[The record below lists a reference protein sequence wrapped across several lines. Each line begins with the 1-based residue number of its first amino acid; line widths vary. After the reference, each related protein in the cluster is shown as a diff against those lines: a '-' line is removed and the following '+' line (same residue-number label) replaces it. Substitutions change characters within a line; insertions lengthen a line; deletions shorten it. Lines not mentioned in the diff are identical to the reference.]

1 MFWQFMWKKIQ
12 QNLEEWRGVI
22 LIAPT
27 IALSVII
34 LRMMGGLQLLEWA
47 ALDVFFRWR
56 PLEPV
61 DERILIVGI
70 TELDIQQMK
79 QWPLS
84 DQVLTELLKKIKS
97 QNPRVIG
104 LDIYRDLPVEPGYQQ
119 FVELARSTPNLI
131 GIAKVEGDRLGESVA
146 SSPILGQLNQV
157 AAADLILDRDGKI
170 RRMLLSVRDS
180 EGKTFFGLGTR
191 LALDYLKKEGIALEV
206 LDPPKSKVGLGKA
219 VFMPLQNHDG
229 GYVNA
234 DTGGYQIVLNFR
246 SRFCGNTQES
256 CELFETVTL
265 SDVLNDR
272 LPPDLMRDRIVL
284 IGGKAASLNDR
295 FITPFGYSLQEG
307 GIRSGVEIHAD
318 LASHIISAALD
329 NRPQIQ
335 FWSEFEESLWI
346 GFWSTWGA
354 ILGWIFLRVRW
365 KLIGVF
371 FCGVGLTL
379 ITYGAF
385 LLGWWLP
392 VVPPLV
398 GLFGAAISI
407 TAYIG
412 FLERT
417 NRKTIMQ
424 LFERHVTPKI
434 AQAVWRDRHQL
445 LNEGKLTGRKLTA
458 TVLFTDLQGF
468 TTISESIDPETLMV
482 WLNQYMNAMVNIV
495 LSHDGV
501 VDKFIGDAVMAVF
514 GVPIPSTTTEAIAQD
529 AQLAVRC
536 AVEMGKKLRSLN
548 RTWKASGLPTV
559 AMRVGIATGEVVA
572 GSLGSNQRMNYTTI
586 GDSVNVAARLES
598 YDKSLDGG
606 LCRILISEETYEN
619 IKGKFP
625 TQAIGSVSLK
635 GRTAPVKI
643 YQVMGNE

>member
-1 MFWQFMWKKIQ
+1 MWKKIQ
-12 QNLEEWRGVI
+12 QNWEEWRGVI
-22 LIAPT
+22 LIAPSM
-27 IALSVII
+27 ALAVIG
-34 LRMMGGLQLLEWA
+34 LRMIGVFQLLEWA
-47 ALDVFFRWR
+47 ALDQFFRWR
-56 PLEPV
+56 PIEPM
-61 DERILIVGI
+61 DERIVIVGI
-70 TELDIQQMK
+70 TESDIQQMQK
-79 QWPLS
+79 WPLS
-84 DQVLTELLKKIKS
+84 DRVLTQLIEKIQS
-97 QNPRVIG
+97 QNPRAIG
-104 LDIYRDLPVEPGYQQ
+104 LDLYRDLPVEPGYQQ
-119 FVELARSTPNLI
+119 FVEVARNTPNLI
-131 GIAKVEGDRLGESVA
+131 GIAKIEGDRLGESVA
-146 SSPILGQLNQV
+146 SSPVLEELNQV
-157 AAADLILDRDGKI
+157 SAADLILDGDGKI

-180 EGKTFFGLGTR
+180 GGKTFYGLGTR
-191 LALDYLKKEGIALEV
+191 LALDYLQDEGVELEM
-206 LDPPKSKVGLGKA
+206 LDAHRGKVGLGKA
-219 VFMPLQNHDG
+219 IFSPLQPNDG

-234 DTGGYQIVLNFR
+234 DTGGYQIMLNFR
-246 SRFCGNTQES
+246 PRFCLLSQQP
-256 CELFETVTL
+256 CQLFETVTL
-265 SDVLNDR
+265 SDVLDDR
-272 LPPDLMRDRIVL
+272 LLPDLMRDRIVL

-295 FITPFGYSLQEG
+295 FITPFGYSFQEG

-329 NRPQIQ
+329 GRPQIQ
-335 FWSEFEESLWI
+335 FWSELEEGLWI

-354 ILGWIFLRVRW
+354 ILGWIFLRIRW
-365 KLIGVF
+365 KMIGVF
-371 FCGVGLTL
+371 FCGFGLTL

-392 VVPPLV
+392 VFPPLV
-398 GLFGAAISI
+398 ALFGAAISI

-412 FLERT
+412 LLERH
-417 NRKTIMQ
+417 NRQTIMH

-495 LSHDGV
+495 LNYDGV

-529 AQLAVRC
+529 AQLAVQC
-536 AVEMGKKLRSLN
+536 AVEMGKTLRSLN
-548 RTWKASGLPTV
+548 RAWKASGLPTV

-572 GSLGSNQRMNYTTI
+572 GSLGSDQRMNYTTI

-598 YDKSLDGG
+598 YDKTLDGG
-606 LCRILISEETYEN
+606 LCRILISEETYEK
-619 IKGKFP
+619 IKGQFP

-643 YQVMGNE
+643 YQVIGSG

>member
-1 MFWQFMWKKIQ
+1 MWKILK
-12 QNLEEWRGVI
+12 QNLEEWRGVL
-22 LIAPT
+22 LISPS
-27 IALSVII
+27 IALAVMV
-34 LRMMGGLQLLEWA
+34 LRMMGGLQLLEWV
-47 ALDVFFRWR
+47 ALDHYFRWR
-56 PLEPV
+56 PIEPV
-61 DERILIVGI
+61 DQRIVIVGI
-70 TELDIQQMK
+70 TESDIQRIQK
-79 QWPLS
+79 WPLS
-84 DQVLTELLKKIKS
+84 DRVLTELIQKINA
-97 QNPRVIG
+97 QNPRAIG
-104 LDIYRDLPVEPGYQQ
+104 LDIYRDLPVEPGYQE
-119 FVELARSTPNLI
+119 FVELARNTPNLI

-146 SSPILGQLNQV
+146 ASPVLDQLNQIS
-157 AAADLILDRDGKI
+157 AADLILDGDGKI

-180 EGKTFFGLGTR
+180 QGKTFYGLGTR
-191 LALDYLKKEGIALEV
+191 LALDYLQQEGIELEV
-206 LDPPKSKVGLGKA
+206 LDPSRSKVALGKA
-219 VFMPLQNHDG
+219 VFMPLQKHDG

-234 DTGGYQIVLNFR
+234 DTGGYQVILNFR
-246 SRFCGNTQES
+246 SRFCPDSEDP
-256 CELFETVTL
+256 CELFQTVTL

-272 LPPDLMRDRIVL
+272 LDPDLMRDRIVL
-284 IGGKAASLNDR
+284 IGGQAASLNDR
-295 FITPFGYSLQEG
+295 FITPFGYSFQKG
-307 GIRSGVEIHAD
+307 GIRPGVELHAD

-329 NRPQIQ
+329 GRPQIQ
-335 FWSEFEESLWI
+335 FWSEVEEGLWI

-354 ILGWIFLRVRW
+354 ILGWIFLRIRW
-365 KLIGVF
+365 KMISVC
-371 FCGVGLTL
+371 FCGVSIII

-407 TAYIG
+407 TAYVG
-412 FLERT
+412 FLERN

-529 AQLAVRC
+529 SELAVRC

-548 RTWKASGLPTV
+548 RAWKASGLPTV

-606 LCRILISEETYEN
+606 LCRILISEETYKN

-643 YQVMGNE
+643 YQVMGNRE

>member
-1 MFWQFMWKKIQ
+1 MWKKIQ

-27 IALSVII
+27 MALAVIG
-34 LRMMGGLQLLEWA
+34 LRMIGVFQLLEWA
-47 ALDVFFRWR
+47 ALDQFFRWR
-56 PLEPV
+56 PIEPV
-61 DERILIVGI
+61 DERIVIVGI
-70 TELDIQQMK
+70 TESDIQQMK
-79 QWPLS
+79 RWPLS
-84 DQVLTELLKKIKS
+84 DLVLTQLVEKIKS
-97 QNPRVIG
+97 KNPRVIG
-104 LDIYRDLPVEPGYQQ
+104 LDLYRDLPVEPGYQE
-119 FVELARSTPNLI
+119 FVELARNTPNLI

-146 SSPILGQLNQV
+146 SSPVLAQLNQV
-157 AAADLILDRDGKI
+157 SAADLILDRDGKI

-180 EGKTFFGLGTR
+180 RGKTFYGLGTQ
-191 LALDYLKKEGIALEV
+191 LALDYLKQEGIELEV
-206 LDPPKSKVGLGKA
+206 IDPKIGKVGLGKA
-219 VFMPLQNHDG
+219 VFRPLQPNDG
-229 GYVNA
+229 GYVDA
-234 DTGGYQIVLNFR
+234 DTGGYQVMLNFR
-246 SRFCGNTQES
+246 SRLCSDFQQPCQ
-256 CELFETVTL
+256 LFETVTL

-272 LPPDLMRDRIVL
+272 LPPNLMRDRIVL

-295 FITPFGYSLQEG
+295 FITPFGYSFQKG

-329 NRPQIQ
+329 GRPQIQ
-335 FWSEFEESLWI
+335 FWSELEEGLWI

-354 ILGWIFLRVRW
+354 ILGWIFLHIRW
-365 KLIGVF
+365 KIISVF
-371 FCGVGLTL
+371 FCGFSLTL

-392 VVPPLV
+392 VFPPLV
-398 GLFGAAISI
+398 ALFGAAISI

-412 FLERT
+412 LLERH

-495 LSHDGV
+495 LNHDGV

-514 GVPIPSTTTEAIAQD
+514 GVPIPSTTPEAIAQD
-529 AQLAVRC
+529 AQFAVQC

-548 RTWKASGLPTV
+548 RRWKASGLPTV

-572 GSLGSNQRMNYTTI
+572 GSLGSDQRMNYTTI

-598 YDKSLDGG
+598 YDKTLDGG

-619 IKGKFP
+619 IKGQFP

-643 YQVMGNE
+643 YQVMANR

>member
-1 MFWQFMWKKIQ
+1 MWKKIQ
-12 QNLEEWRGVI
+12 QNWEEWRGVI
-22 LIAPT
+22 LISPS
-27 IALSVII
+27 IALAVIG
-34 LRMMGGLQLLEWA
+34 LRMFGVFQLLEWA
-47 ALDVFFRWR
+47 ALDQFFRWR
-56 PLEPV
+56 PIEPM
-61 DERILIVGI
+61 DERIVIVGI
-70 TELDIQQMK
+70 TESDIQQMQK
-79 QWPLS
+79 WPLS
-84 DQVLTELLKKIKS
+84 DRVLTQLIEKIQS
-97 QNPRVIG
+97 QHPRAIG
-104 LDIYRDLPVEPGYQQ
+104 LDLYRDLPVEPGYQQ
-119 FVELARSTPNLI
+119 FVEVARNTPNLI
-131 GIAKVEGDRLGESVA
+131 GIAKIEGDRLGESVA
-146 SSPILGQLNQV
+146 SSPVLEELNQV
-157 AAADLILDRDGKI
+157 SAADLILDGDGKI

-180 EGKTFFGLGTR
+180 GGKTFYGLGTR
-191 LALDYLKKEGIALEV
+191 LALDYLQDEGVKLEM
-206 LDPPKSKVGLGKA
+206 LDAHRGKVGLGKA
-219 VFMPLQNHDG
+219 IFSPLQPNDG

-234 DTGGYQIVLNFR
+234 DTGGYQIMLNFR
-246 SRFCGNTQES
+246 SRFCLLSQQP
-256 CELFETVTL
+256 CQLFETVTL
-265 SDVLNDR
+265 SDVLDDR
-272 LPPDLMRDRIVL
+272 LPPNLMRDRIVL

-295 FITPFGYSLQEG
+295 FITPFGYSFQEG
-307 GIRSGVEIHAD
+307 GIRSGVELHAD

-329 NRPQIQ
+329 GRPQIQ
-335 FWSEFEESLWI
+335 FWSEIEEGLWI

-354 ILGWIFLRVRW
+354 ILGWIFLRIRW
-365 KLIGVF
+365 KMISVF
-371 FCGVGLTL
+371 FCSFGLTL

-392 VVPPLV
+392 VFPPLV
-398 GLFGAAISI
+398 ALFGAAISI

-412 FLERT
+412 LLERH
-417 NRKTIMQ
+417 NRQTIMH

-495 LSHDGV
+495 LNHDGV

-514 GVPIPSTTTEAIAQD
+514 GVPIPSNTPEAIAQD
-529 AQLAVRC
+529 AQLAVQC

-548 RTWKASGLPTV
+548 RAWKASGLPTV

-572 GSLGSNQRMNYTTI
+572 GSLGSDQRMNYTTI

-598 YDKSLDGG
+598 YDKTLDGG
-606 LCRILISEETYEN
+606 LCRILISEETYEK
-619 IKGKFP
+619 IKGQFP

-643 YQVMGNE
+643 YQVIGSR